1 MSNNPFLKQ
10 KNTNN
15 RFNNLISDTQTSSSN
30 NIFLQKKQ
38 KNIDVV
44 TKVSDKKQTHMD
56 VVKTVSDKKQTVSD
70 KKQKVFVLE
79 EEFPLLCESH
89 STLIE
94 NTLKF
99 TDAVNTVIAEEIV
112 EEAKVLPKWVSYS
125 RQNGTTIFYEGS
137 YILEKLRLEKEQQI
151 LENSP
156 NVLMK
161 NVIDK
166 LQKKWDNFK
175 VDYDLIHGDG
185 SYADMYI
192 LPPVYGPEYELDEE
206 DYYDDVNSN
215 EYLDTN
221 EYFEE
226 YIE

>member
-15 RFNNLISDTQTSSSN
+15 RFNNLISDTQSVSSN
-30 NIFLQKKQ
+30 NTFLQKKQ
-38 KNIDVV
+38 KNNDFVKPD
-44 TKVSDKKQTHMD
+44 TKVSKKQTHMD
-56 VVKTVSDKKQTVSD
+56 VVKPDTKVVNKKQT
-70 KKQKVFVLE
+70 VFVLE
-79 EEFPLLCESH
+79 EEFPLLCETH
-89 STLIE
+89 TTFIE

-112 EEAKVLPKWVSYS
+112 EEAKVLPKWVSYF
-125 RQNGTTIFYEGS
+125 RQNGTTIVNTGS
-137 YILEKLRLEKEQQI
+137 YIIEKLRLEKEQEI

-166 LQKKWDNFK
+166 LQKKWEQFK
-175 VDYDLIHGDG
+175 VEYDLIHGDG
-185 SYADMYI
+185 SYDNLYI
-192 LPPVYGPEYELDEE
+192 LPPVYGPEYELDDE
-206 DYYDDVNSN
+206 DYYDDENSN

-221 EYFEE
+221 EYFED

>member
-15 RFNNLISDTQTSSSN
+15 RFNNLISDTQSVSSN
-30 NIFLQKKQ
+30 NTFLQKKQ
-38 KNIDVV
+38 KNNDVD
-44 TKVSDKKQTHMD
+44 TKVSKKQTHMD
-56 VVKTVSDKKQTVSD
+56 VPVKPDTKVSNKKQP
-70 KKQKVFVLE
+70 VFVLE
-79 EEFPLLCESH
+79 DEFPLLCESH
-89 STLIE
+89 TALIE
-94 NTLKF
+94 NSLKF
-99 TDAVNTVIAEEIV
+99 TDAVNTVIPEAIV

-125 RQNGTTIFYEGS
+125 RQNGTTIVYTGS
-137 YILEKLRLEKEQQI
+137 YILDKLKLEKEQQI

-166 LQKKWDNFK
+166 LQKKWEKFK
-175 VDYDLIHGDG
+175 VEYDLIHGDG
-185 SYADMYI
+185 SYDNFYI
-192 LPPVYGPEYELDEE
+192 SSPVYGQEYDLDDE
-206 DYYDDVNSN
+206 DYYDDTNSN

-221 EYFEE
+221 EYFED

>member
-15 RFNNLISDTQTSSSN
+15 RFNNLISDTQSVSSN
-30 NIFLQKKQ
+30 NTFLQKKQ
-38 KNIDVV
+38 KNNDFVKPD
-44 TKVSDKKQTHMD
+44 TKVSKKQTHMD
-56 VVKTVSDKKQTVSD
+56 VVKPDTKVVNKKQT
-70 KKQKVFVLE
+70 VFVLE
-79 EEFPLLCESH
+79 EEFPLLCETH
-89 STLIE
+89 TTFIE

-125 RQNGTTIFYEGS
+125 RQNGTTIVNTGS
-137 YILEKLRLEKEQQI
+137 YIIEKLRLEKEQQI

-166 LQKKWDNFK
+166 LQKKWEQFK
-175 VDYDLIHGDG
+175 VEYDLIHGDG
-185 SYADMYI
+185 SYDNLYI
-192 LPPVYGPEYELDEE
+192 LPPVYGPEYELDDE
-206 DYYDDVNSN
+206 DYYDDENSN

-221 EYFEE
+221 EYFED

>member
-15 RFNNLISDTQTSSSN
+15 RFNNLISDTQSVSSN
-30 NIFLQKKQ
+30 NTFLQKKQ
-38 KNIDVV
+38 KNNDFVKPD
-44 TKVSDKKQTHMD
+44 TKVSKKQTHMD
-56 VVKTVSDKKQTVSD
+56 VVKPDTKVVNKKQS
-70 KKQKVFVLE
+70 VFVLE
-79 EEFPLLCESH
+79 EEFPLLCETH
-89 STLIE
+89 TTFIE

-125 RQNGTTIFYEGS
+125 RQNGTTIVNTGS
-137 YILEKLRLEKEQQI
+137 YIIEKLRLEKEQEI

-166 LQKKWDNFK
+166 LQKKWEQFK
-175 VDYDLIHGDG
+175 VEYDLIHGDG
-185 SYADMYI
+185 SYDNLYI
-192 LPPVYGPEYELDEE
+192 LPPVYGPEYELDDE
-206 DYYDDVNSN
+206 DYYDDENSN

-221 EYFEE
+221 EYFED

>member
-1 MSNNPFLKQ
+1 M
-10 KNTNN
+10 
-15 RFNNLISDTQTSSSN
+15 
-30 NIFLQKKQ
+30 
-38 KNIDVV
+38 DVV

-56 VVKTVSDKKQTVSD
+56 VVKKVSNKKQTV
-70 KKQKVFVLE
+70 FVLE
-79 EEFPLLCESH
+79 DEFPLLCESQT
-89 STLIE
+89 TLIE
-94 NTLKF
+94 NNLKF
-99 TDAVNTVIAEEIV
+99 TDAVNTVIEEEIV

-125 RQNGTTIFYEGS
+125 RQNGTTIVYEGS
-137 YILEKLRLEKEQQI
+137 YILEKLRLEKEQQY

-166 LQKKWDNFK
+166 LQKKWEKFK
-175 VDYDLIHGDG
+175 VEHDLIYGYG

-206 DYYDDVNSN
+206 DYYDDTNSN

>member
-15 RFNNLISDTQTSSSN
+15 RFNNLISDTQSVSSN
-30 NIFLQKKQ
+30 NTFLQKKQ
-38 KNIDVV
+38 KNNDFVKPD
-44 TKVSDKKQTHMD
+44 TKVSKKQTHMD
-56 VVKTVSDKKQTVSD
+56 VVKPDTKVVNKKQS
-70 KKQKVFVLE
+70 VFVLE

-89 STLIE
+89 TILIE

-125 RQNGTTIFYEGS
+125 RQNGTTIVNTGS
-137 YILEKLRLEKEQQI
+137 YIIEKLRLEKEQEI

-166 LQKKWDNFK
+166 LQKKWEQFK
-175 VDYDLIHGDG
+175 VEYDLIHGDG
-185 SYADMYI
+185 SYDNLYI
-192 LPPVYGPEYELDEE
+192 LPPVYGPEYELDDE
-206 DYYDDVNSN
+206 DY
-215 EYLDTN
+215 
-221 EYFEE
+221 
-226 YIE
+226 